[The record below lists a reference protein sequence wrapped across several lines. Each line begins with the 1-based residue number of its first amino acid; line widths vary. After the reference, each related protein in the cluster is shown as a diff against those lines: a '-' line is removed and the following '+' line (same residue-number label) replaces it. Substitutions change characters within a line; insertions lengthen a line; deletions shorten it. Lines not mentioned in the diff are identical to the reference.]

1 MPLEMF
7 SFVYRENQQGSGID
21 QSNKKATEGY
31 VKFIG
36 QWLAV
41 QALANRPVEQRLF
54 DANVVLQA
62 RLKESSWR
70 TIYYSYLQI
79 ELSMAHVR
87 EGTDVVHRRVPLQ
100 YSWRTTLNLEII
112 ERGCETAMVI
122 SPFKPSGLRTNRDIH
137 G

>member
-54 DANVVLQA
+54 DANVGLQA
-62 RLKESSWR
+62 RLKES
-70 TIYYSYLQI
+70 
-79 ELSMAHVR
+79 
-87 EGTDVVHRRVPLQ
+87 
-100 YSWRTTLNLEII
+100 
-112 ERGCETAMVI
+112 C
-122 SPFKPSGLRTNRDIH
+122 
-137 G
+137 